1 MVMGKERYADI
12 ALGSWVMYTI
22 HKAEQNSDKGVS
34 TILTNISL
42 KYERI
47 HIWYSY

>member
-1 MVMGKERYADI
+1 MVMGKERYAGT

-22 HKAEQNSDKGVS
+22 HKAEQNDDKGV
-34 TILTNISL
+34 NMGV

-47 HIWYSY
+47 HIWYSN